1 MWVILFV
8 VAVVI
13 VVALEMGQ
21 RTKDESKAAA
31 AKRAIR
37 EAQDKWYDTYSQI
50 NRTDFEAL
58 GISVDYLRSLVG
70 PDNLLKLTN
79 QWYPART
86 GTPLDQSIARW
97 RRNWARGD

>member
-1 MWVILFV
+1 MWVILFAAMV
-8 VAVVI
+8 FIA
-13 VVALEMGQ
+13 VALEYGDRAKAEM
-21 RTKDESKAAA
+21 KAAA
-31 AKRAIR
+31 ARRAIR